1 MSEVTQ
7 EEVNRTFNM
16 IKEEWDSMVKA
27 SGKTEKMFVAI
38 GDGAPSFLYQH
49 QQLKEQVEGLGLIM
63 PVLVEGLTITEHE

>member
-16 IKEEWDSMVKA
+16 IKEEWDSMIKA
-27 SGKTEKMFVAI
+27 SGKTEKMFIVM
-38 GDGAPSFLYQH
+38 GDGASSFLYQY